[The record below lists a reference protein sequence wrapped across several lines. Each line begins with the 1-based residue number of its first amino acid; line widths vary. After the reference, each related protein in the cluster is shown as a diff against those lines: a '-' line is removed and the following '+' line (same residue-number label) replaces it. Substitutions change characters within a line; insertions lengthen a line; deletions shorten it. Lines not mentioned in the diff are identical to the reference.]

1 MYPKAKEIGMMN
13 EGFVWIMTDCCLK
26 ADLLNTPDPSVTD
39 AMQGVL
45 GVRPGVPNTRELK
58 YFRVS
63 WKRKF
68 KDNLMFLIRTLTFLD
83 YGPMVLQ
90 RRWPWR

>member
-45 GVRPGVPNTRELK
+45 GVRPGVPNTREL
-58 YFRVS
+58 
-63 WKRKF
+63 
-68 KDNLMFLIRTLTFLD
+68 NCLTLLLD
-83 YGPMVLQ
+83 ILTTNSNHLS
-90 RRWPWR
+90 